1 MRVALVVGGS
11 ASVWGEVETAL
22 ALGDYHGAVGC
33 NDIGAIWPGRLDAH
47 VSQHADFHARW
58 DRQRQARGLPPH
70 KRVLIVQGG
79 AQSEPRLS
87 PAVTGETEYR
97 FPGQTV
103 SGSSGLFALKVA
115 LIDLGFDR
123 AVLCGIPMD
132 DGSSHILNPGQA
144 WNGARAHRPG
154 WVEAMPQIKD
164 RVRSMSGWTRAQLGR
179 PDAAFVKG
187 DTL

>member
-11 ASVWGEVETAL
+11 ASVWEEVEAAL

-33 NDIGAIWPGRLDAH
+33 NDVGAIWPGRLDAN
-47 VSQHADFHARW
+47 VSLHADQHRKWAA
-58 DRQRQARGLPPH
+58 QRAARGLPPH

-87 PAVTGETEYR
+87 SAVTGETEYR

-123 AVLCGIPMD
+123 AVLCGIPMC
-132 DGSSHILNPGQA
+132 DGAGHILNPGQP
-144 WNGARAHRPG
+144 WQGGAAHQPG
-154 WVEAMPQIKD
+154 WIQALPQIKD
-164 RVRSMSGWTRAQLGR
+164 RARSMSGWTRAQLGR
-179 PDAAFVKG
+179 PDAAFVNG
-187 DTL
+187 D